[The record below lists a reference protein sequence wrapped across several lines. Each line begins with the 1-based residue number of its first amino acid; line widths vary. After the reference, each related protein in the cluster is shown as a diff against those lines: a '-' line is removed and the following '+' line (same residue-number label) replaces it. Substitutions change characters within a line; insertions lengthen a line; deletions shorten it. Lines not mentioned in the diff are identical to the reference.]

1 MKEKNNIG
9 TAFTNFIKANYEGVE
24 KQGMSRD
31 LVIKDLHI
39 SVQEKPIIKGLNLTV
54 KQGEIHALMG
64 PNGSGKSTLANGLM
78 GHPLYDVDSGEVIFN
93 GVDILELEP
102 NERAKLGL
110 FLAFQYPTA
119 IPGVSLANFLR
130 LAVSAVRTKEAN
142 GSGDDGLI
150 PMREFRRELR
160 EKMKQLG
167 IDDSFARR
175 YLNDGFSGGEK
186 KRAEI
191 LQLAMLEPQIA
202 ILDETDSGLDIDA
215 IRVVG
220 ESVSQLI
227 GPELGV
233 LIITHYP
240 RLLDYIRP
248 QFVHI
253 LLDGRIVESGG
264 WELAQMLE
272 AAGYD
277 PIREKHGVIEE

>member
-1 MKEKNNIG
+1 MCN
-9 TAFTNFIKANYEGVE
+9 
-24 KQGMSRD
+24 D
-31 LVIKDLHI
+31 LIIQDLHV
-39 SVQEKPIIKGLNLTV
+39 SVQGNPIIKGLNLTV
-54 KQGEIHALMG
+54 KQGEVHALMG
-64 PNGSGKSTLANGLM
+64 PNGSGKSTLAKGLM
-78 GHPLYDVDSGEVIFN
+78 GHPFYEIDSGEVIFN
-93 GVDILELEP
+93 GVDVLELEP

-130 LAVSAVRTKEAN
+130 IAASAVRSAETN
-142 GSGDDGLI
+142 GSENNELI
-150 PMREFRRELR
+150 PMREFRKELR
-160 EKMKQLG
+160 AKMTQLG
-167 IDDSFARR
+167 VDDSFARR
-175 YLNDGFSGGEK
+175 YLNDGFSGGEM

-191 LQLAMLEPQIA
+191 LQLAMLEPKIA

-215 IRVVG
+215 VRIVG
-220 ESVSQLI
+220 ESVSSLV

-264 WELAQMLE
+264 WELTQVLE
-272 AAGYD
+272 AEGYD
-277 PIREKHGVIEE
+277 PMREKYGIAETVQENTI

>member
-1 MKEKNNIG
+1 MNNEI
-9 TAFTNFIKANYEGVE
+9 I
-24 KQGMSRD
+24 
-31 LVIKDLHI
+31 IKDLHI

-78 GHPLYDVDSGEVIFN
+78 GHPLYGVDSGEVIFN
-93 GVDILELEP
+93 GVNILELEP

-119 IPGVSLANFLR
+119 IPGVSMANFLR
-130 LAVSAVRTKEAN
+130 LAVSAVRAKDGN
-142 GSGDDGLI
+142 GSGDDRLI

-253 LLDGRIVESGG
+253 LLDGQIVESGG
-264 WELAQMLE
+264 WELTQMLE
-272 AAGYD
+272 AEGYD
-277 PIREKHGVIEE
+277 PIREKHGITEA

>member
-1 MKEKNNIG
+1 
-9 TAFTNFIKANYEGVE
+9 
-24 KQGMSRD
+24 MSND

-39 SVQEKPIIKGLNLTV
+39 SVQGNKIINGLNLTV
-54 KQGEIHALMG
+54 KQGEVHALMG

-110 FLAFQYPTA
+110 FLAFQYPTV
-119 IPGVSLANFLR
+119 IPGVSMANFLR
-130 LAVSAVRTKEAN
+130 SAVSAMRSTETN
-142 GSGDDGLI
+142 GSETPELI
-150 PMREFRRELR
+150 PMREFRKELR
-160 EKMKQLG
+160 EKMTQLDM
-167 IDDSFARR
+167 DDSFARR

-191 LQLAMLEPQIA
+191 LQLAMLEPKIA
-202 ILDETDSGLDIDA
+202 VLDETDSGLDIDA
-215 IRVVG
+215 VRIVG
-220 ESVSQLI
+220 ESVNSLV

-248 QFVHI
+248 EFVHI

-264 WELAQMLE
+264 FDLTQILE
-272 AAGYD
+272 AEGYD
-277 PIREKHGVIEE
+277 PIREKHGIAEVVQQ

>member
-1 MKEKNNIG
+1 
-9 TAFTNFIKANYEGVE
+9 
-24 KQGMSRD
+24 MSRD
-31 LVIKDLHI
+31 LTIKDLHI

-93 GVDILELEP
+93 GTDILELEP

-130 LAVSAVRTKEAN
+130 LAVSAVRAKETN

-272 AAGYD
+272 TEGYD
-277 PIREKHGVIEE
+277 PIREKHGVIEA

>member
-1 MKEKNNIG
+1 
-9 TAFTNFIKANYEGVE
+9 
-24 KQGMSRD
+24 MSKD
-31 LVIKDLHI
+31 LAIKDLHI
-39 SVQEKPIIKGLNLTV
+39 SVQGNPIIKGLNLSV

-64 PNGSGKSTLANGLM
+64 PNGSGKSTLAKGLM
-78 GHPLYDVDSGEVIFN
+78 GHPLYEVDSGQVIFD
-93 GVDILELEP
+93 GVDVLGLEP

-110 FLAFQYPTA
+110 FLAFQYPTS

-130 LAVSAVRTKEAN
+130 LAVSAIRGKEAN
-142 GSGDDGLI
+142 GSEKDGLI

-167 IDDSFARR
+167 VDDSFARR
-175 YLNDGFSGGEK
+175 YLNDGFSGGEM

-191 LQLAMLEPQIA
+191 LQLAMLEPKIA

-215 IRVVG
+215 VRIVG

-227 GPELGV
+227 GPDLGV

-248 QFVHI
+248 HFVHI
-253 LLDGRIVESGG
+253 LLDGRVVESGG
-264 WELAQMLE
+264 WELTQVLE
-272 AAGYD
+272 AEGYD
-277 PIREKHGVIEE
+277 PIREKHGIDE

>member
-1 MKEKNNIG
+1 M
-9 TAFTNFIKANYEGVE
+9 ANE
-24 KQGMSRD
+24 
-31 LVIKDLHI
+31 LTIKDLHI
-39 SVQEKPIIKGLNLTV
+39 SVQGNPIIKGLNLSV
-54 KQGEIHALMG
+54 QQGEIHALMG
-64 PNGSGKSTLANGLM
+64 PNGSGKSTLAKGLM
-78 GHPLYDVDSGEVIFN
+78 GHPLYQVDSGEVIFD
-93 GVDILELEP
+93 GVNVLELEP

-130 LAVSAVRTKEAN
+130 LAVSAVRGKGAN
-142 GSGDDGLI
+142 GSDNDGLI

-160 EKMKQLG
+160 EKMQQLG
-167 IDDSFARR
+167 VDDSFARR
-175 YLNDGFSGGEK
+175 YLNDGFSGGEM

-191 LQLAMLEPQIA
+191 LQLAVLEPKIA

-215 IRVVG
+215 VRIVG

-227 GPELGV
+227 GPDLGV

-253 LLDGRIVESGG
+253 LLDGRVVESGG
-264 WELAQMLE
+264 WELTQVLE
-272 AAGYD
+272 AEGYD
-277 PIREKHGVIEE
+277 PIREKHGIDE

>member
-1 MKEKNNIG
+1 MTKQESH
-9 TAFTNFIKANYEGVE
+9 AFR
-24 KQGMSRD
+24 QGSINTG
-31 LVIKDLHI
+31 LIIKDLHI
-39 SVQEKPIIKGLNLTV
+39 SVQGKPIIKGLSLTV

-64 PNGSGKSTLANGLM
+64 PNGSGKSTLGNGLM
-78 GHPLYDVDSGEVIFN
+78 GHPAYNIDAGEVIFN
-93 GVDILELEP
+93 GINVLELEP
-102 NERAKLGL
+102 DERAKLGL

-130 LAVSAVRTKEAN
+130 LAVSAVRGKIEN
-142 GSGDDGLI
+142 GAGNDSLI

-167 IDDSFARR
+167 VDDSFARR
-175 YLNDGFSGGEK
+175 HLNDGFSGGEK

-202 ILDETDSGLDIDA
+202 VLDETDSGLDIDA
-215 IRVVG
+215 VRIVG
-220 ESVSQLI
+220 ESISKLV
-227 GPELGV
+227 GKDLGV

-248 QFVHI
+248 EFVHI

-264 WELAQMLE
+264 WELTQILE

-277 PIREKHGVIEE
+277 PIREKHGIAEKAE

>member
-1 MKEKNNIG
+1 
-9 TAFTNFIKANYEGVE
+9 
-24 KQGMSRD
+24 MSNE
-31 LVIKDLHI
+31 LIINDLHI
-39 SVQEKPIIKGLNLTV
+39 SVQGNEIIKGLNLTV
-54 KQGEIHALMG
+54 KQGEVHALMG

-93 GVDILELEP
+93 GIDIQELEP

-119 IPGVSLANFLR
+119 IPGVSMANFLR
-130 LAVSAVRTKEAN
+130 SAVSAVRSTETN
-142 GSGDDGLI
+142 GSETPELI
-150 PMREFRRELR
+150 PMREFRKELR
-160 EKMKQLG
+160 EKMEQLG
-167 IDDSFARR
+167 MDDSFARR

-191 LQLAMLEPQIA
+191 LQLAMLEPKIA
-202 ILDETDSGLDIDA
+202 VLDETDSGLDIDA
-215 IRVVG
+215 VRIVG
-220 ESVSQLI
+220 ESVNSLV

-264 WELAQMLE
+264 FELTQVLE
-272 AAGYD
+272 AEGYD
-277 PIREKHGVIEE
+277 PIREKHGIEETVQQN

>member
-1 MKEKNNIG
+1 
-9 TAFTNFIKANYEGVE
+9 
-24 KQGMSRD
+24 MSRD
-31 LVIKDLHI
+31 LVIKDLQI

-130 LAVSAVRTKEAN
+130 LAVSAVRAKETN

-160 EKMKQLG
+160 DKMKQLG

-248 QFVHI
+248 HFVHI
-253 LLDGRIVESGG
+253 LLEGRIVESGG

-272 AAGYD
+272 TEGYD
-277 PIREKHGVIEE
+277 PIREKHGIAEA

>member
-1 MKEKNNIG
+1 M
-9 TAFTNFIKANYEGVE
+9 
-24 KQGMSRD
+24 
-31 LVIKDLHI
+31 IKDLHI
-39 SVQEKPIIKGLNLTV
+39 SVQGKPIIKGLNLAV

-78 GHPLYDVDSGEVIFN
+78 GHPLYDIDSGEVIFS

-130 LAVSAVRTKEAN
+130 LAVSAVRGTEGN
-142 GSGDDGLI
+142 GSSNDGLI

-167 IDDSFARR
+167 VDDSFARR

-191 LQLAMLEPQIA
+191 LQLAMLEPKIA

-220 ESVSQLI
+220 ESVNQLI

-264 WELAQMLE
+264 WELTQMLE
-272 AAGYD
+272 AEGYD
-277 PIREKHGVIEE
+277 PIREKYDIDEG